1 MIRTLTLIFSSFLLL
16 TACSS
21 GSSESEIGQY
31 TTMEVAEKIDAG
43 TVAKGEVVEAKIT
56 LKNTGEYPL
65 VIADVKEA
73 CSCTVSEYP
82 EEPIAP
88 GETGTIHASVDTDRT
103 GKGVINKPVTITANT
118 RPSTTT
124 VTITAK
130 VID

>member
-1 MIRTLTLIFSSFLLL
+1 MYKVISFLSIITVLFS
-16 TACSS
+16 ACSS
-21 GSSESEIGQY
+21 SPSAAEIGQY
-31 TTMEVAEKIDAG
+31 TTMEVDPTVDAG
-43 TVAKGEVVEAKIT
+43 TVAKGEVVETTIT
-56 LKNTGEYPL
+56 LKNTGDYPL
-65 VIADVKEA
+65 IIADVKEA

-88 GETGTIHASVDTDRT
+88 GETGTIKASIDTDRT

-130 VID
+130 VIG

>member
-1 MIRTLTLIFSSFLLL
+1 MIKSVLGLFLVFALF

-21 GSSESEIGQY
+21 TQSESEIGQY
-31 TTMEVAEKIDAG
+31 TTMEVEERYDAG
-43 TVAKGEVVEAKIT
+43 TVAKGELVQATFT
-56 LKNTGEYPL
+56 LKNTGDYPL
-65 VIADVKEA
+65 IIADVKEA

-88 GETGTIHASVDTDRT
+88 GESGTLSASVDTDRT
-103 GKGVINKPVTITANT
+103 GKGTISKPITITANT
-118 RPSTTT
+118 KPSTTK

>member
-1 MIRTLTLIFSSFLLL
+1 MLKSVISLLVVAFMIVG
-16 TACSS
+16 CSDS
-21 GSSESEIGQY
+21 SSEAEIGQY
-31 TTMEVAEKIDAG
+31 TSVEVEKNFDAG
-43 TVAKGEVVEAKIT
+43 TVAKGEVVEASIE

-65 VIADVKEA
+65 IIADVKEA

-88 GETGTIHASVDTDRT
+88 GETGIIIATVDTDRT
-103 GKGVINKPVTITANT
+103 GKGVINKPITITANT

-124 VTITAK
+124 VMITAK

>member
-1 MIRTLTLIFSSFLLL
+1 MYKVISVLSIITVLFS
-16 TACSS
+16 ACSS
-21 GSSESEIGQY
+21 SPSAAEIGQY
-31 TTMEVAEKIDAG
+31 TTMEVDPTVDAG
-43 TVAKGEVVEAKIT
+43 TVAKGEVVETTIT
-56 LKNTGEYPL
+56 LKNTGDYPL
-65 VIADVKEA
+65 IIADVKEA

-88 GETGTIHASVDTDRT
+88 GETGTIKASIDTDRT

-130 VID
+130 VIG

>member
-1 MIRTLTLIFSSFLLL
+1 MIRTILSLVVPFFMLVG
-16 TACSS
+16 CSS
-21 GSSESEIGQY
+21 DPSGSEIGQY
-31 TTMEVAEKIDAG
+31 TTMEVEQTIDAG
-43 TVAKGEVVEAKIT
+43 TVAKGEIVEAQIT
-56 LKNTGEYPL
+56 LKNTGDYPL

-88 GETGTIHASVDTDRT
+88 GKTGTILASVDTDRT

>member
-1 MIRTLTLIFSSFLLL
+1 MHKVISFLSIITVLFS
-16 TACSS
+16 ACSS
-21 GSSESEIGQY
+21 SPSAAEIGQY
-31 TTMEVAEKIDAG
+31 TTMEVDPTVDAG
-43 TVAKGEVVEAKIT
+43 MVAKGEVVETTIT
-56 LKNTGEYPL
+56 LKNTGDYPL
-65 VIADVKEA
+65 IIADVKEA

-88 GETGTIHASVDTDRT
+88 GETGMIKASIDTDRT

-130 VID
+130 VIG